1 MNVFVHIR
9 RYVGGRS
16 SKQIAGGKRGWQL
29 FWLTGHVTSLG
40 KFKSGGGGAFPFAI

>member
-16 SKQIAGGKRGWQL
+16 TKQIAGGKGVGSY
-29 FWLTGHVTSLG
+29 FG
-40 KFKSGGGGAFPFAI
+40 